1 KTLTEIDTVF
11 QNGDDIMIVEVKT
24 HPTTDDIVRHTKRMA
39 LLQARNMYPGLKLY
53 GAIAAAV
60 IDDETR
66 NYAIGQGFYVLEQ
79 SGDTMKILP
88 DDPDFKPRRW

>member
-1 KTLTEIDTVF
+1 
-11 QNGDDIMIVEVKT
+11 
-24 HPTTDDIVRHTKRMA
+24 
-39 LLQARNMYPGLKLY
+39 MYPGLKLY

-88 DDPDFKPRRW
+88 DDPDFEPRRW

>member
-1 KTLTEIDTVF
+1 
-11 QNGDDIMIVEVKT
+11 
-24 HPTTDDIVRHTKRMA
+24 HPTTDDIVRHTKRMT
-39 LLQARNMYPGLKLY
+39 LLQTRDMYPGLKLY

-88 DDPDFKPRRW
+88 DDPDFEPRRW

>member
-1 KTLTEIDTVF
+1 TVF
-11 QNGDDIMIVEVKT
+11 QNGEDIMIVEVKT
-24 HPTTDDIVRHTKRMA
+24 HPTTDDIVRHAKRMT
-39 LLQARNMYPGLKLY
+39 LLQTRDMYPGLNLY

-66 NYAIGQGFYVLEQ
+66 EAAIEQGFYVLEQ

>member
-1 KTLTEIDTVF
+1 E
-11 QNGDDIMIVEVKT
+11 DIMIVEVKT
-24 HPTTDDIVRHTKRMA
+24 HPGTDDIVRHTKRMT
-39 LLQARNMYPGLKLY
+39 LLQTQNIYPGLKLY

-88 DDPDFKPRRW
+88 DDPDFEPRRW